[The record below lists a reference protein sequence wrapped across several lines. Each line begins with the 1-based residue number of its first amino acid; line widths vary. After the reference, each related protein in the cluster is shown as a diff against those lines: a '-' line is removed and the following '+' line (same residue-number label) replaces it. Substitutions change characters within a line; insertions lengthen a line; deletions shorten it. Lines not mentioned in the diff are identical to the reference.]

1 MPLSQRIGTN
11 ALINM
16 LGDWSLGRGVP
27 LHTKLAEAMLD
38 AIESGVLPAAA
49 TLPAERAFARALSVS
64 RSTVTAAMNDLKS
77 RGVLES
83 RQGSGT
89 RVVGSSPTQDPGA
102 TVLPGILGRGSVP
115 VGAIDLAASVPADA
129 RALPQVEVDLAALLR
144 AGPRHGYTP
153 AGLPALRLAVAE
165 RLALGG
171 LPTELENVLITNGAQ
186 HGLALA
192 LNMLTNRGDSVLVD
206 EPTYPGI
213 FDLLSARGLKPIPL
227 PRNGGGIDT
236 AELRRLVNEH
246 DLSLA
251 YLQTS
256 VHNPTGFSMDDWQL
270 RSLAKVCDELNLT
283 VLEDLVLADLRY
295 DGSRPTPLA
304 GRVNHASILV
314 IGSLSK
320 LGWGGLRIG
329 WLRAPHSLLE
339 RLIRARLSDDL
350 GSSIPSQVIAAGV
363 LASFDQVAKV
373 RQETLLSRATTTS
386 EYLARE
392 LPEWGVTIPL
402 GGLSMWIELPGPYA
416 EPLAQVA
423 ARHGVTIA
431 TGVSAS
437 VASEADRFIRLCF
450 DRPETQL
457 MEGLDRLA
465 QAWRAVS

>member
-1 MPLSQRIGTN
+1 
-11 ALINM
+11 
-16 LGDWSLGRGVP
+16 
-27 LHTKLAEAMLD
+27 
-38 AIESGVLPAAA
+38 
-49 TLPAERAFARALSVS
+49 
-64 RSTVTAAMNDLKS
+64 
-77 RGVLES
+77 
-83 RQGSGT
+83 
-89 RVVGSSPTQDPGA
+89 
-102 TVLPGILGRGSVP
+102 
-115 VGAIDLAASVPADA
+115 
-129 RALPQVEVDLAALLR
+129 
-144 AGPRHGYTP
+144 
-153 AGLPALRLAVAE
+153 
-165 RLALGG
+165 
-171 LPTELENVLITNGAQ
+171 
-186 HGLALA
+186 
-192 LNMLTNRGDSVLVD
+192 
-206 EPTYPGI
+206 
-213 FDLLSARGLKPIPL
+213 
-227 PRNGGGIDT
+227 
-236 AELRRLVNEH
+236 
-246 DLSLA
+246 
-251 YLQTS
+251 
-256 VHNPTGFSMDDWQL
+256 
-270 RSLAKVCDELNLT
+270 
-283 VLEDLVLADLRY
+283 
-295 DGSRPTPLA
+295 
-304 GRVNHASILV
+304 VNHASILV